1 MDSQVFKP
9 IFCDLPNSSGELV
22 PHIIHLDYQYYLPS
36 KTPEGQ
42 VIIQEE
48 YWFPIFNFLLDRIR
62 YYYSHTIFDFR
73 YILTAR
79 MISVKRKLRSHITER
94 ISQLNPS
101 NNMISILYFLH
112 QNLDLIQHLRQIF
125 LFILGFLFEQ

>member
-79 MISVKRKLRSHITER
+79 MISVKQKLRSHITER

-101 NNMISILYFLH
+101 NNMISIFVFFELEFRFDSTLRIDFLY
-112 QNLDLIQHLRQIF
+112 
-125 LFILGFLFEQ
+125 